1 MHPTTTR
8 HCHPSGRTRVFL
20 LEAHEVARRG
30 MRDLLGSDQC
40 IEVVGEAATAAE
52 ARVRLPVVH
61 PDVAVIDTRL
71 PDGDGAALCRELR
84 EADPGLACLLL
95 TSASDE
101 EAVFGAL
108 VAGAGGYVSKHVSGA
123 ELLDAVHTLARG
135 ESMLGRGV
143 TLQVLERIRERVHA
157 QDPLA
162 VLTQQERR
170 ILELIGEGR
179 TNREIGGH
187 LHLAEQ
193 TVKNYVTSL
202 LSKLGLA
209 RRTQAAVLITRLK
222 DAREQ

>member
-61 PDVAVIDTRL
+61 PDVAVVDAGL
-71 PDGDGAALCRELR
+71 PNGDGTALCQELR
-84 EADPGLACLLL
+84 EREPGLACLML
-95 TSASDE
+95 TSAGDE
-101 EAVFGAL
+101 DATFDAL
-108 VAGAGGYVSKHVSGA
+108 VAGAGGYVSKQVSGGD
-123 ELLDAVHTLARG
+123 LLDAVHTLARG
-135 ESMLGRGV
+135 QSMLGRRV
-143 TLQVLERIRERVHA
+143 TLPVLERIRQRVQA
-157 QDPLA
+157 EDPLA
-162 VLTQQERR
+162 LLTQQERR

-179 TNREIGGH
+179 TNREIGSH
-187 LHLAEQ
+187 LHLAEK

-202 LSKLGLA
+202 LAKLGLA
-209 RRTQAAVLITRLK
+209 RRTQAAVLVTRLK
-222 DAREQ
+222 DAGEL